1 MFLKIINDLE
11 DFVLYNIYFLRFNK
25 WFLKCPEGNALKG
38 AQEKRQHVMEVI
50 KIERVSTISEAW
62 GVE

>member
-25 WFLKCPEGNALKG
+25 WFLKCSEGNALKG
-38 AQEKRQHVMEVI
+38 AQDVMEVI